1 MSEKRLKEF
10 TKFDYREYG
19 NRCDIS
25 FFQEGIMPLGDTA
38 INNMFYQAFH
48 PEKSNYRY
56 FKEKYCPSKDISAK
70 INKKILSQFWMDI
83 YWYIL
88 YFDKRDV
95 DDNYYCDYYVDQS
108 YCLGNL
114 RNYQEYQLYGDD
126 FFFQLFLIFKMMRI
140 NLILI
145 TVQRF
150 FWII

>member
-1 MSEKRLKEF
+1 MGGIYMSEKRLKEF

-126 FFFQLFLIFKMMRI
+126 FFFQLFLTRLI
-140 NLILI
+140 NL
-145 TVQRF
+145 
-150 FWII
+150 